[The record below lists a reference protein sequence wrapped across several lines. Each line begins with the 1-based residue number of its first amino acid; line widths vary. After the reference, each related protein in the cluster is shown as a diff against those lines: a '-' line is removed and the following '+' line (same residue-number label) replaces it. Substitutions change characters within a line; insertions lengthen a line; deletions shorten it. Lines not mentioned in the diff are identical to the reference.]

1 VTRNDIE
8 LAIAAA
14 DAGAAVV
21 RAMYGGQLTQFEKS
35 PTDFATDADVEAE
48 RVILNLLRAAR
59 PDDQLV
65 GEESGTSADGASGR
79 TWLVD
84 PLCGTLNYAAQTPL
98 VAVNVA
104 LRINGQ
110 ITAAVSADPFSRE
123 LFWTDGTRGCLRLD
137 GREEPLRP
145 SSRSTLVDVNLD
157 GPYPNEDRFRAVQVL
172 ADPAF
177 AERFRPRVAS
187 TTLALAWVAAG
198 RRAAYITDGCLLDSV
213 HFTSG
218 IAVCQGAGC
227 LMTGLQGQPLHT
239 AVEGLIAAADTKT
252 HAALLAIVAKQFAGA
267 DEMPR

>member
-104 LRINGQ
+104 LRING
-110 ITAAVSADPFSRE
+110 
-123 LFWTDGTRGCLRLD
+123 
-137 GREEPLRP
+137 
-145 SSRSTLVDVNLD
+145 RSLL
-157 GPYPNEDRFRAVQVL
+157 RFRRILSAVNYFGPTAREGACVSTDARNL
-172 ADPAF
+172 YALRRGRHLSTSIWMVRTPMKTGFGPSKSWPTPRSPRGLDLVS
-177 AERFRPRVAS
+177 RPPRS
-187 TTLALAWVAAG
+187 RWRGSRL
-198 RRAAYITDGCLLDSV
+198 
-213 HFTSG
+213 
-218 IAVCQGAGC
+218 
-227 LMTGLQGQPLHT
+227 
-239 AVEGLIAAADTKT
+239 AAARPTSPMVPCST
-252 HAALLAIVAKQFAGA
+252 ACISPAESQSAKGLGA
-267 DEMPR
+267 W

>member
-1 VTRNDIE
+1 
-8 LAIAAA
+8 
-14 DAGAAVV
+14 
-21 RAMYGGQLTQFEKS
+21 MYGGQLTQFEKS

-123 LFWTDGTRGCLRLD
+123 LFWTDGTRGCLRLNVSTD
-137 GREEPLRP
+137 ARNLYALRRGRHLSTSISMVRTPMKTGFGPSKSWPTPRSPRGLDLVSRP
-145 SSRSTLVDVNLD
+145 PRSRWRGSRL
-157 GPYPNEDRFRAVQVL
+157 
-172 ADPAF
+172 
-177 AERFRPRVAS
+177 
-187 TTLALAWVAAG
+187 
-198 RRAAYITDGCLLDSV
+198 
-213 HFTSG
+213 
-218 IAVCQGAGC
+218 
-227 LMTGLQGQPLHT
+227 
-239 AVEGLIAAADTKT
+239 AAARPTSPM
-252 HAALLAIVAKQFAGA
+252 VACSTACISPAESQSAKELGA
-267 DEMPR
+267 W

>member
-1 VTRNDIE
+1 VTLNDIE
-8 LAIAAA
+8 LAIAAV

-21 RAMYGGQLTQFEKS
+21 RAMYGGQLTQFERS

-137 GREEPLRP
+137 HAWITPETVDAAAA
-145 SSRSTLVDVNLD
+145 RSTAQRLTQL
-157 GPYPNEDRFRAVQVL
+157 P
-172 ADPAF
+172 
-177 AERFRPRVAS
+177 VAH
-187 TTLALAWVAAG
+187 LLPG
-198 RRAAYITDGCLLDSV
+198 RGKPV
-213 HFTSG
+213 HHSHVWASKRG
-218 IAVCQGAGC
+218 
-227 LMTGLQGQPLHT
+227 
-239 AVEGLIAAADTKT
+239 
-252 HAALLAIVAKQFAGA
+252 
-267 DEMPR
+267 